1 MGVLIDGV
9 WQEQEAAPPKA
20 EGSKADASKGDAPRA
35 TGRFERAD
43 SAFRNWVT
51 PDGKPG
57 PTGSDG
63 FSAAAGRYHLYVSL
77 ACPWAHRTLI
87 MRALKGLEQTIP
99 VSVTNWLMA
108 EQGWTFSPGEGV
120 IPDPLF
126 NSRYL
131 HEIYTRADAHYSGH
145 ATVPVLWDQHTQTI
159 VNNES
164 SEIIRM
170 FNSAF
175 DTVGARAG
183 NYYPRDRRDE
193 IDELNTRIYATV
205 NNGVYK
211 AGFATTQ
218 AAYEEAVAPLFET
231 LDWLE
236 ERLSQSRFL
245 CDDTLTEADIRLF
258 TTLVR
263 FDPVYNGHFKCNIRR
278 VIDYKNLWAYT
289 RDIYQ
294 IPGVAPTVNFVHI
307 KRHYYQSHKRINP
320 TGVVPVGPVLDFDE
334 PAERGKDV
342 ARLLTF

>member
-9 WQEQEAAPPKA
+9 WQEQEPAAPK
-20 EGSKADASKGDAPRA
+20 GDGSKGDASRA
-35 TGRFERAD
+35 TGRYERAET
-43 SAFRNWVT
+43 AFRNWAT
-51 PDGKPG
+51 PDGRPG

-63 FSAAAGRYHLYVSL
+63 FAAAAGRYHLYVSL

-87 MRALKGLEQTIP
+87 MRALKGLEQIIP
-99 VSVTNWLMA
+99 ISVTHWLMA

-131 HEIYTRADAHYSGH
+131 HEIYTRADAHYSGR
-145 ATVPVLWDQHTQTI
+145 ASVPVLWDQHTQTI

-170 FNSAF
+170 LNSAF
-175 DTVGARAG
+175 DTVGAQAG
-183 NYYPRDRRDE
+183 DYYPRDRREE
-193 IDELNTRIYATV
+193 IDELNARIYATV

-218 AAYEEAVAPLFET
+218 TAYEEAVAPLFET

-263 FDPVYNGHFKCNIRR
+263 FDAVYHGHFKCNIRR
-278 VIDYKNLWAYT
+278 LIDYKHLWAYT

-294 IPGVAPTVNFVHI
+294 IPGVAATVNFVHI

-320 TGVVPVGPVLDFDE
+320 TGIVPVGPVLDIDE
-334 PAERGKDV
+334 PADRSKDV

>member
-9 WQEQEAAPPKA
+9 WHEQQPEPAKTDAA
-20 EGSKADASKGDAPRA
+20 RA
-35 TGRFERAD
+35 AGRFERAQT
-43 SAFRNWVT
+43 SFRNWVT
-51 PDGKPG
+51 PDGRPG

-77 ACPWAHRTLI
+77 ACPWAHRALI
-87 MRALKGLEQTIP
+87 MRALKGLEQIIP
-99 VSVTNWLMA
+99 VSVTHWLMG

-131 HEIYTRADAHYSGH
+131 HEIYSRADTHYSGR
-145 ATVPVLWDQHTQTI
+145 ASVPVLWDQHTQTI

-175 DTVGARAG
+175 DAVGAAPG
-183 NYYPRDRRDE
+183 DYYPKDKREE
-193 IDELNTRIYATV
+193 IDALNARIYDTLYI
-205 NNGVYK
+205 GVYM

-218 AAYEEAVAPLFET
+218 SAYEEAVTPLFET
-231 LDWLE
+231 LDWLDDV
-236 ERLSQSRFL
+236 LSQSRFL
-245 CDDTLTEADIRLF
+245 CDDALTEADIRLF

-263 FDPVYNGHFKCNIRR
+263 FDAVYHGHFKCNVRR
-278 VIDYKNLWAYT
+278 IVDYKNVWAYT

-294 IPGVAPTVNFVHI
+294 IPGIAQTVNFVHI
-307 KRHYYQSHKRINP
+307 KRHYYQSHTRINP
-320 TGVVPVGPVLDFDE
+320 TGIVPVGPALDFDA

>member
-9 WQEQEAAPPKA
+9 WHKQEPEPT
-20 EGSKADASKGDAPRA
+20 KADPARAS
-35 TGRFERAD
+35 GRFDRAPT
-43 SAFRNWVT
+43 AFRNWVT
-51 PDGKPG
+51 PDGRPG

-63 FSAAAGRYHLYVSL
+63 FSAAPERYHLYVSL
-77 ACPWAHRTLI
+77 ACPWAHRVLI
-87 MRALKGLEQTIP
+87 MRALKGLETIIP
-99 VSVTNWLMA
+99 VSVTHWLMD
-108 EQGWTFSPGEGV
+108 EQGWTFAPGEGV

-131 HEIYTRADAHYSGH
+131 HEIYTRADAHYSGR
-145 ATVPVLWDQHTQTI
+145 ASVPVLWDQHTQTI

-170 FNSAF
+170 LNSAF
-175 DTVGARAG
+175 DAVGARTG
-183 NYYPRDRRDE
+183 NYYPKECRDE
-193 IDELNTRIYATV
+193 IEALNTRIYDTV

-218 AAYEEAVAPLFET
+218 TAYEEAVAPLFET

-236 ERLSQSRFL
+236 GRLAQSRFL
-245 CDDTLTEADIRLF
+245 CEDLFTEADIRLF

-263 FDPVYNGHFKCNIRR
+263 FDSVYYGHFKCNLRR
-278 VIDYKNLWAYT
+278 LVDYPHLWAYT

-294 IPGVAPTVNFVHI
+294 LPGIATTVNLTHI

-320 TGVVPVGPVLDFDE
+320 TGIVPAGPLLDFDE
-334 PAERGKDV
+334 SAERGKDV

>member
-9 WQEQEAAPPKA
+9 WHEQQPEPAKTDAA
-20 EGSKADASKGDAPRA
+20 RA
-35 TGRFERAD
+35 AGRFERAQT
-43 SAFRNWVT
+43 SFRNWVT
-51 PDGKPG
+51 PDGRPG

-77 ACPWAHRTLI
+77 ACPWAHRALI
-87 MRALKGLEQTIP
+87 MRALKGLEQIIP
-99 VSVTNWLMA
+99 VSVTHWLMG

-131 HEIYTRADAHYSGH
+131 HEIYSRADTHYSGR
-145 ATVPVLWDQHTQTI
+145 ASVPVLWDQHTQTI

-175 DTVGARAG
+175 DAVGAAPG
-183 NYYPRDRRDE
+183 DYYPKDKREE
-193 IDELNTRIYATV
+193 IDALNARIYDTL

-218 AAYEEAVAPLFET
+218 SAYEEAVTPLFET
-231 LDWLE
+231 LDWLDDV
-236 ERLSQSRFL
+236 LSQSRFL
-245 CDDTLTEADIRLF
+245 CDDALTEADIRLF

-263 FDPVYNGHFKCNIRR
+263 FDAVYHGHFKCNVRR
-278 VIDYKNLWAYT
+278 IVDYKNVWAYT

-294 IPGVAPTVNFVHI
+294 IPGIAQTVNFVHI
-307 KRHYYQSHKRINP
+307 KRHYYQSHTRINP
-320 TGVVPVGPVLDFDE
+320 TGIVPVGPALDFDA

>member
-9 WQEQEAAPPKA
+9 WHEQEPGRAKTDPARAA
-20 EGSKADASKGDAPRA
+20 
-35 TGRFERAD
+35 GRFERVQT
-43 SAFRNWVT
+43 SFRNWVT
-51 PDGKPG
+51 PDGRPG

-87 MRALKGLEQTIP
+87 MRALKGLEQIIP
-99 VSVTNWLMA
+99 VSVTHWLMGD
-108 EQGWTFSPGEGV
+108 QGWTFSPGEGV

-131 HEIYTRADAHYSGH
+131 HEIYSRADTHYSGR
-145 ATVPVLWDQHTQTI
+145 ASVPVLWDQHTQTI

-164 SEIIRM
+164 AEIIRM

-175 DTVGARAG
+175 DAVGAQPG
-183 NYYPRDRRDE
+183 DYYPKDKREE
-193 IDELNTRIYATV
+193 IDTFNARIYDTL

-218 AAYEEAVAPLFET
+218 SAYEEAVTPLFET
-231 LDWLE
+231 LDWLDDT
-236 ERLSQSRFL
+236 LSQSRFL

-263 FDPVYNGHFKCNIRR
+263 FDAVYHGHFKCNVRR
-278 VIDYKNLWAYT
+278 IVDYKNLWAYT
-289 RDIYQ
+289 RDVYQ
-294 IPGVAPTVNFVHI
+294 IPGVAQTVNFAHI
-307 KRHYYQSHKRINP
+307 KRHYYQSHKLINP
-320 TGVVPVGPVLDFDE
+320 TGIVPIGPALDFDA